1 MGGPSKCS
9 GSTLQLHVTSD
20 NEILQT
26 IFAPVVAVDLRVAE
40 VGHHGLLEAADL
52 PLLLELPGPQP
63 VLGVPDDVLQRQPQ
77 HRRVLDLLEVEEERH
92 LSLQSFAWKVM
103 LHLDFQLSQI
113 TTSSFLYYL
122 NNICHYIY

>member
-9 GSTLQLHVTSD
+9 GSTLQIQVTSG
-20 NEILQT
+20 NEISQT
-26 IFAPVVAVDLRVAE
+26 ISAPVVAVDLRVAE

-77 HRRVLDLLEVEEERH
+77 HSRVLDLLEVEQERH
-92 LSLQSFAWKVM
+92 LSLQSFAWIVM
-103 LHLDFQLSQI
+103 LFRISVSAVTIYNFQLPLL
-113 TTSSFLYYL
+113 T
-122 NNICHYIY
+122 

>member
-20 NEILQT
+20 NEISQT

-52 PLLLELPGPQP
+52 PLLLELPGSQLVFGVFEN
-63 VLGVPDDVLQRQPQ
+63 VLRN
-77 HRRVLDLLEVEEERH
+77 
-92 LSLQSFAWKVM
+92 QSVA
-103 LHLDFQLSQI
+103 
-113 TTSSFLYYL
+113 
-122 NNICHYIY
+122 NNVGDTDGHCS